1 MQPDE
6 EKELIE
12 KAKSGE
18 RNAFGRLVLEYQ
30 NKIYNLAFSILKNKE
45 DALDLAQ
52 EVFVKA
58 YRNLKNFE
66 GRSSFYTWLYKIG
79 LNMCLNYHKRE
90 KFRTFLSFLELAEP
104 KADFSP
110 LPSEVLERKELNKVT
125 EAAILALSPKQ
136 RLVFTL
142 HFYEQMGYEEIAN
155 LLGKSVGTLKAT
167 YFKAVQKLQKSL
179 KNYI

>member
-1 MQPDE
+1 ME
-6 EKELIE
+6 RELVE
-12 KAKSGE
+12 KAKSGD

-30 NKIYNLAFSILKNKE
+30 NKIYHLAFSMLKNKDE
-45 DALDLAQ
+45 ALDLAQ

-58 YRNLKNFE
+58 FRNLKNFE
-66 GRSSFYTWLYKIG
+66 SRSSFYTWLYRIG
-79 LNMCLNYHKRE
+79 LNMCLNYSKRE

-104 KADFSP
+104 RADFAP

-125 EAAILALSPKQ
+125 EEAILALSPKQ

-142 HFYEQMGYEEIAN
+142 HFYEQKGYEEIAN

-167 YFKAVQKLQKSL
+167 YFKAVKKLRKSL